1 MYPKEI
7 ELVAVDKLIPYVNN
21 PKQHPE
27 RQIDIIASSIKNF
40 GFINPIIVDAHN
52 EIVAGHGRLLA
63 AKKLGL
69 QAVPVLRVEH
79 LTPAQVR
86 AYRIADNKLSELGE
100 WDEGLLAVELKFL
113 QEENFDLSLTGFELE
128 EIADL
133 TLDFDDTPDGS
144 DDVPNMSEEI
154 DPVTQ
159 PGDLWIMGK
168 HRLLCGDSTK
178 WEDVERPMGT
188 RKVPRPSLRRA
199 TDALHKRI
207 AI

>member
-1 MYPKEI
+1 
-7 ELVAVDKLIPYVNN
+7 
-21 PKQHPE
+21 
-27 RQIDIIASSIKNF
+27 
-40 GFINPIIVDAHN
+40 
-52 EIVAGHGRLLA
+52 
-63 AKKLGL
+63 
-69 QAVPVLRVEH
+69 
-79 LTPAQVR
+79 VR